1 MNPIVD
7 ISKEQAGGGKQCS
20 AEPDNLSEAMFDYQ
34 QAHCPNDLSSR
45 KKHIHA
51 LQYFLVLSVRCRI
64 FSRMK
69 RVLNSADSADRV

>member
-34 QAHCPNDLSSR
+34 QGALSKRPFQQGKAYPCTAVLPCPKCTMQN
-45 KKHIHA
+45 
-51 LQYFLVLSVRCRI
+51 I
-64 FSRMK
+64 FPDEEGSK
-69 RVLNSADSADRV
+69 FC